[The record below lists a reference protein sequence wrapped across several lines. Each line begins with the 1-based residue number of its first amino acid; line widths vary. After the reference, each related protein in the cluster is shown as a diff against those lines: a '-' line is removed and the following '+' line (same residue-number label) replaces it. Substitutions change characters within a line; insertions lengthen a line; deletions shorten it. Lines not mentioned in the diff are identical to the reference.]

1 ADFLPGLA
9 RDCHAKEVSPILSS
23 FASPVS
29 RRALKFSQVRCV
41 CHSATPAWP
50 SYDRAR
56 CLILNILY
64 NGSGRPTFTEN
75 RWAEPTTPA
84 QSHIEDHGL
93 MTSNCFSTRQQRF
106 REPSVSRSLSRQRSS
121 LPAAGYLLLFLC
133 DDGVVRADSLWR
145 V

>member
-1 ADFLPGLA
+1 MQFPSPGLRSGLSLHLIPDDPGLRCRPSSLYTFPADFLPGLA

-56 CLILNILY
+56 CLILNILIT
-64 NGSGRPTFTEN
+64 NQ
-75 RWAEPTTPA
+75 A
-84 QSHIEDHGL
+84 DL
-93 MTSNCFSTRQQRF
+93 
-106 REPSVSRSLSRQRSS
+106 RSLTKGGLSR
-121 LPAAGYLLLFLC
+121 
-133 DDGVVRADSLWR
+133 
-145 V
+145 